1 MKPAL
6 ILTGLFALPLV
17 ASAALPPQYQRQ
29 RELVS
34 IIQSGDVSEALD
46 GRPIDA
52 IETDGS
58 DIYIVRAGECTL
70 TVEIIGTNER
80 MPEGWVGP
88 RQYDLQIGE
97 VNCVDLASNDD
108 K

>member
-6 ILTGLFALPLV
+6 ILTGLVALPLI

-34 IIQSGDVSEALD
+34 IIESGEVSDALD

-52 IETDGS
+52 IETDGF
-58 DIYIVRAGECTL
+58 DTYIVTAGECTL
-70 TVEIIGTNER
+70 IVELTGTGER
-80 MPEGWVGP
+80 MPDGWVGP
-88 RQYDLQIGE
+88 RQYDLKVGE
-97 VNCVDLASNDD
+97 AECAEPELGKD

>member
-6 ILTGLFALPLV
+6 ILTGLVALPLI

-34 IIQSGDVSEALD
+34 IIESGEVSDALD

-52 IETDGS
+52 IETDGF
-58 DIYIVRAGECTL
+58 DTYVVTAGECTVI
-70 TVEIIGTNER
+70 VEITGADER
-80 MPEGWVGP
+80 MPDGWVGP
-88 RQYDLQIGE
+88 RQYDLKVGE
-97 VNCVDLASNDD
+97 AECAVPDSGED

>member
-6 ILTGLFALPLV
+6 TLTALVALPLI

-34 IIQSGDVSEALD
+34 IIQSGDVSEAMD

-58 DIYIVRAGECTL
+58 DTYIVRAGECTVI
-70 TVEIIGTNER
+70 VEIVGTGER

-88 RQYDLQIGE
+88 RQYDLQVGE
-97 VNCVDLASNDD
+97 AECIDD
-108 K
+108 ISPNEK

>member
-6 ILTGLFALPLV
+6 ILTGLVALPLI

-34 IIQSGDVSEALD
+34 IIESGEVSDALD

-58 DIYIVRAGECTL
+58 DTYIVSAGDCKL
-70 TVEIIGTNER
+70 IVEIVGTGKR
-80 MPEGWVGP
+80 MPDGWVGP
-88 RQYDLQIGE
+88 RQYHLKVGEADCNDPDL
-97 VNCVDLASNDD
+97 D
-108 K
+108 KDK

>member
-6 ILTGLFALPLV
+6 ILTGLVALPLV

-34 IIQSGDVSEALD
+34 IIQSADVSEALD

-58 DIYIVRAGECTL
+58 DLYIVRAGECTL
-70 TVEIIGTNER
+70 NVEIIGTNER
-80 MPEGWVGP
+80 MPDGWVGP
-88 RQYDLQIGE
+88 RQYDLKVGE
-97 VNCVDLASNDD
+97 AKCAVLAIEED

>member
-6 ILTGLFALPLV
+6 ILTGLVALPLV

-34 IIQSGDVSEALD
+34 IIQSGEVADALD

-58 DIYIVRAGECTL
+58 DVYIVRAGECTL

-88 RQYDLQIGE
+88 RQYDLKVGE
-97 VNCVDLASNDD
+97 AECAILDVDEN